1 MRWYALLRESRE
13 RKELQK
19 RKVHTT
25 HGTAEASKVYFGVFS
40 LFSLASIV
48 TMPKHQTN
56 TNAEF
61 TEQFMNRFHEVNKL
75 YYGTLNKI
83 RRLFYSTEI
92 TTNETFTFRESMKQ
106 DYRLSFMYEM

>member
-1 MRWYALLRESRE
+1 MAET
-13 RKELQK
+13 
-19 RKVHTT
+19 KV
-25 HGTAEASKVYFGVFS
+25 ACGVFS
-40 LFSLASIV
+40 LFSLASSV
-48 TMPKHQTN
+48 TMSKHQTN

-92 TTNETFTFRESMKQ
+92 TTNNSI
-106 DYRLSFMYEM
+106 